1 MMRKDNFVCLIAQD
15 GTPLDPGAENLAR
28 QRKLPT
34 RSDLTLGR
42 AKVTNLGSHK
52 LILLPCKQS
61 QAHDTN
67 RTDLLECLRSLLDV
81 TNELSIQTISM
92 SKFSPDRI
100 SWSSIRDILLE
111 LFSASSTQI
120 FACSNEV
127 VIPPPHRWTD
137 IITEN
142 HVSAFAG
149 HKGIS
154 KTYKRIRHHYYWPTL
169 KVDVQNFINSCQIY
183 QLQKLTRTKTRQPMV
198 LTDTPGRAFD
208 KVSLDIVGPLL
219 TTPAGRSYILT
230 IQDLLT
236 KYSLAIPISQ
246 PTARDTADAFVK
258 AFICRFGA
266 PKAIL
271 TDQGSN
277 FMSQHFKSVAKRF
290 RISQIRTTAFHPQSN
305 GSIERSHHVLTE
317 YLKHY
322 IAHNNWDEWLDL
334 AMFFYNTS
342 VHESTRFTPHEH
354 CLRECSQSTLL

>member
-120 FACSNEV
+120 LACSNEV

-169 KVDVQNFINSCQIY
+169 KVDVQNFINSCQSC

-236 KYSLAIPISQ
+236 KYSLAIPISR
-246 PTARDTADAFVK
+246 PA
-258 AFICRFGA
+258 
-266 PKAIL
+266 
-271 TDQGSN
+271 
-277 FMSQHFKSVAKRF
+277 
-290 RISQIRTTAFHPQSN
+290 
-305 GSIERSHHVLTE
+305 
-317 YLKHY
+317 
-322 IAHNNWDEWLDL
+322 
-334 AMFFYNTS
+334 
-342 VHESTRFTPHEH
+342 TPRMH
-354 CLRECSQSTLL
+354 S